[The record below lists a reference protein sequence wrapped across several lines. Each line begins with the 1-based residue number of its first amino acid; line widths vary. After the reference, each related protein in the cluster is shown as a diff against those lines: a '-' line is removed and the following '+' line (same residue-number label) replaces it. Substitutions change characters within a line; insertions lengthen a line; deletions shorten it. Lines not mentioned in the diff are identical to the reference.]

1 MKAGTLVRYNSR
13 LLLVLG
19 KTAVIKRR
27 SSKKA
32 STLNTDGWYRCIEC
46 GTNTIRVYHP
56 GQLTIIKTEK
66 EFYL

>member
-19 KTAVIKRR
+19 KTAVIRR
-27 SSKKA
+27 RSKKA
-32 STLNTDGWYRCIEC
+32 NTLNTDGWYRCIEC

-56 GQLTIIKTEK
+56 GQLTIIKTEA
-66 EFYL
+66 ELYL

>member
-1 MKAGTLVRYNSR
+1 MKPGTLVRYNSR

-27 SSKKA
+27 SKKA
-32 STLNTDGWYRCIEC
+32 DTLNTDGWYRCIEC
-46 GTNTIRVYHP
+46 GTNTIRAYHP
-56 GQLTIIKTEK
+56 GQLTVIKTKE

>member
-1 MKAGTLVRYNSR
+1 MKPGTLVRYNSR

-19 KTAVIKRR
+19 KTAVIRR
-27 SSKKA
+27 RSKKA

-56 GQLTIIKTEK
+56 GQLTIIKTE
-66 EFYL
+66 EELYL

>member
-1 MKAGTLVRYNSR
+1 MKPGTLVRYNSR

-27 SSKKA
+27 SKKA
-32 STLNTDGWYRCIEC
+32 DTLNTDGWYRCIEC

-56 GQLTIIKTEK
+56 GQLTVIETKE
-66 EFYL
+66 EFYI